1 MFKSRTITISMR
13 FYVSFALAAMLG
25 AYVVGVTSQHD
36 TIIDQVIGPLDLGW
50 KGGVGNHLAY
60 TLLVGVVLVTGLV
73 GTLLTAFRDADATA
87 QAEAV
92 SVEVVP
98 LTRAPMGANYWPAIT
113 ALSVATVLLGL
124 AISSRWLALAAAL
137 VLGGSVVVWTIRAWA
152 ERATGDDRANLEI
165 YRQVVEPIRLPI
177 GALLLVAVMI
187 GGFSRVLLTLP
198 SRHSS
203 TAVFGILGAVI
214 LIGCIA
220 VAMRPRISRSAIT
233 LVVFV
238 LFLAVITAGII
249 GAARGPR
256 RFQKDETTSSGQ
268 VEKGSGR

>member
-1 MFKSRTITISMR
+1 MFKSRAITISLR
-13 FYVSFALAAMLG
+13 FYVAFAVAALVG
-25 AYVVGVTSQHD
+25 AYVVGVSSQHSS
-36 TIIDQVIGPLDLGW
+36 IIDQVIGPLDIGW

-60 TLLVGVVLVTGLV
+60 TLLLGVALVV
-73 GTLLTAFRDADATA
+73 VCIAVLLTAFRDADATA
-87 QAEAV
+87 QAEAAHL
-92 SVEVVP
+92 EVVP
-98 LTRAPMGANYWPAIT
+98 LTRAPRGANYWPAI
-113 ALSVATVLLGL
+113 AAFSLATVLLGL
-124 AISSRWLALAAAL
+124 AISVKWLALAAGV
-137 VLGGSVVVWTIRAWA
+137 VLGGAVVVWTIRAWA
-152 ERATGDDRANLEI
+152 ERATGDDRANLEL
-165 YRQVVEPIRLPI
+165 YRQVVEPVRLPI

-214 LIGCIA
+214 LLGCIA
-220 VAMRPRISRSAIT
+220 IALRPKISRSAVT

-256 RFQKDETTSSGQ
+256 RFERDEKTTTEQVPKD
-268 VEKGSGR
+268 SGR